1 MVFEKAV
8 SKHFKNNR
16 RVFSAWNL
24 QNNTNIQPGP
34 EKQYSEMVRSIKFL
48 IETVSSGIL
57 DWMGSVC

>member
-16 RVFSAWNL
+16 RVFSARNR

-57 DWMGSVC
+57 D